1 MSSKKNY
8 MEVVKC
14 GAKAHINL
22 SQAEAVVTGIS
33 IRFGRASY
41 ELSYYH
47 NGECKTVWCDES
59 EFTVGDGNKMRIGFK

>member
-1 MSSKKNY
+1 

-22 SQAEAVVTGIS
+22 NQTEAIVTGIS
-33 IRFGRASY
+33 IRFKRASY

-47 NGECKTVWCDES
+47 NGEYKIVWCDES
-59 EFTVGDGNKMRIGFK
+59 EFTVSDGSKMRIGFK